1 MSDPAVNAGGTGA
14 VGHVRGR
21 AAMPKGPALAPSVL
35 SADFT
40 RLGDEIAAVT
50 AGGARML
57 HLDVM
62 DGHFVPNLTIGP
74 PVVES
79 IRRVTELPLDVHL
92 MLEEPDRYIERF
104 VKAGADLVSV
114 HQEAVVHLHRT
125 IALIHDCGAAAG
137 VALNPATPI
146 AALEAIL
153 PDLDYVLLMAVNPG
167 FGGQRFI
174 PAVTSKVAALRRLIE
189 ERRLATR
196 IEVDGGVG
204 PENVLELL
212 RHGAELFVA
221 GAAVFD
227 RRDPR
232 ARAEAL
238 VALIAGEARRG

>member
-1 MSDPAVNAGGTGA
+1 
-14 VGHVRGR
+14 
-21 AAMPKGPALAPSVL
+21 MPGGPALAPSIL
-35 SADFT
+35 SADFA
-40 RLGDEIAAVT
+40 RLAAEITAVT

-92 MLEEPDRYIERF
+92 MITDPDRFIERF
-104 VKAGADLVSV
+104 AGAGADLISV
-114 HQEAVVHLHRT
+114 HQEAVPHLHRT
-125 IALIHDCGAAAG
+125 VALIHDCGAAAG

-146 AALEAIL
+146 AALEEIL
-153 PDLDYVLLMAVNPG
+153 PELDYVLLMSVNPG

-174 PAVTSKVAALRRLIE
+174 PAVARKVAALRALIA
-189 ERRLATR
+189 ERGLPAR

-204 PENVLELL
+204 PDNISHLAQQ
-212 RHGAELFVA
+212 GADLFVA

-232 ARAEAL
+232 SRAQAL
-238 VALIAGEARRG
+238 AALIEDGARRG